1 VNRAILLVVV
11 LGALLAAGP
20 AGRGVAGGLVVRHEL
35 A

>member
-11 LGALLAAGP
+11 LGAQLVAGP
-20 AGRGVAGGLVVRHEL
+20 ARSGVAAGLAVRHEL